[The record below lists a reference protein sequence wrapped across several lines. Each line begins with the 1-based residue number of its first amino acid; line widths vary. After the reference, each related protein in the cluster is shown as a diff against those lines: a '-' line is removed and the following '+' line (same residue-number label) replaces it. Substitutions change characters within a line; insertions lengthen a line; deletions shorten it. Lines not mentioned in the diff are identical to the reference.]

1 MTAGTVLGKVEV
13 CRNDQLHGLH
23 FLFGQVVFRHRN
35 IALFDFAVGSVLPCV
50 KPHVRLFGIGTL
62 IDQFCRRMAMHGIVH
77 LVLYLRKELFCGQ
90 RIAVIIQRSSVNVSE
105 FLIEVALRNANL
117 PDALQLLFKVFLGQ
131 DCAAVFQA
139 FFIHGPA
146 LDSILLHDL
155 ICPDTEPHRPLV
167 VHLEANR
174 NNHLQII
181 VIHAASNLSATLI
194 LNYSEFPNSCRLVLL
209 MVSINLFDMLID
221 GRKPHIVK
229 GRHHLLRQPDVF
241 ILVAHL
247 NAVLVLAR
255 RGNKGQVFRRR
266 RTYQCRIFLFA
277 FHLSPRFLPRSGQ
290 WRPAV
295 RFLVLR
301 FVQF

>member
-1 MTAGTVLGKVEV
+1 
-13 CRNDQLHGLH
+13 
-23 FLFGQVVFRHRN
+23 
-35 IALFDFAVGSVLPCV
+35 
-50 KPHVRLFGIGTL
+50 
-62 IDQFCRRMAMHGIVH
+62 MHGIVH
-77 LVLYLRKELFCGQ
+77 LVLYLCKELFCGQ
-90 RIAVIIQRSSVNVSE
+90 CIAVIIQRSSVNVSE
-105 FLIEVALRNANL
+105 FLVEVALRNANL

-139 FFIHGPA
+139 LLVHCPP
-146 LDSILLHDL
+146 LDSVLLHDL
-155 ICPDTEPHRPLV
+155 VRPDTEPHRPLV
-167 VHLEANR
+167 VHLEADR

-181 VIHAASNLSATLI
+181 VVHAASNLSATLI
-194 LNYSEFPNSCRLVLL
+194 LNYSEFPNRCRLVLL

-241 ILVAHL
+241 IFVAHL
-247 NAVLVLAR
+247 NAVPVLPCG
-255 RGNKGQVFRRR
+255 GNKGQVFRRR

-301 FVQF
+301 FAQFLRSALQCRSSHGCP

>member
-1 MTAGTVLGKVEV
+1 M
-13 CRNDQLHGLH
+13 R
-23 FLFGQVVFRHRN
+23 F
-35 IALFDFAVGSVLPCV
+35 
-50 KPHVRLFGIGTL
+50 FGIGTL
-62 IDQFCRRMAMHGIVH
+62 IDQLCRRMAMHGIMH
-77 LVLYLRKELFCGQ
+77 LVLHLCKELFCGQ
-90 RIAVIIQRSSVNVSE
+90 RIAVIIQRSGVNVSE
-105 FLIEVALRNANL
+105 FLVEVALRNANF
-117 PDALQLLFKVFLGQ
+117 PDTLQLLFKVFLGQ

-139 FFIHGPA
+139 LFVHRPP
-146 LDSILLHDL
+146 LDGVLLHDL

-167 VHLEANR
+167 VHLEADR

-181 VIHAASNLSATLI
+181 VVHAASNLSATLI
-194 LNYSEFPNSCRLVLL
+194 LNYSEFPNRCRLVLL

-247 NAVLVLAR
+247 NAVFVLAR

-266 RTYQCRIFLFA
+266 RTCQCRIFLFV

-301 FVQF
+301 FAQFQRSALQCRSSHGCP

>member
-1 MTAGTVLGKVEV
+1 MTAGTVLGKVKV
-13 CRNDQLHGLH
+13 CRNDQFHGFH
-23 FLFGQVVFRHRN
+23 FILSQVVFRHRN

-50 KPHVRLFGIGTL
+50 KPHVRLFGIGTF

-77 LVLYLRKELFCGQ
+77 LILHLRKELFCGQ
-90 RIAVIIQRSSVNVSE
+90 CIAVIIQRSSVNISE
-105 FLIEVALRNANL
+105 FLVEVALRNANF

-131 DCAAVFQA
+131 DCAAVFQT

-155 ICPDTEPHRPLV
+155 ICPDTKPHRPLV
-167 VHLEANR
+167 IHLEADR

-181 VIHAASNLSATLI
+181 VVHAASNLSATLI
-194 LNYSEFPNSCRLVLL
+194 LNYSEFPNRCRLVLL

-221 GRKPHIVK
+221 SRKPHIVK

-247 NAVLVLAR
+247 DAVLILPR
-255 RGNKGQVFRRR
+255 GGNKGQIFRRR
-266 RTYQCRIFLFA
+266 RTYQRRILLFV

-290 WRPAV
+290 
-295 RFLVLR
+295 
-301 FVQF
+301 